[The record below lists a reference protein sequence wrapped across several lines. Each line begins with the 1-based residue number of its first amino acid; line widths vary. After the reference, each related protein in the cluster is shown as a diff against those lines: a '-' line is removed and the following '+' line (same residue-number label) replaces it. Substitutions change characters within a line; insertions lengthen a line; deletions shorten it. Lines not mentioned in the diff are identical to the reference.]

1 MKNLFPILCLVFF
14 SSYSYSHEV
23 STDKCY
29 TDPDGIC
36 YEPDSKKPYTGIY
49 THYYENG
56 QLERRGN
63 LENGKVEGFWEFY
76 RENGL
81 IDHTWTYQGG
91 VFHGVYEEFHKNGQL
106 QTRSNWIK
114 GRKTGFYKE
123 TFG

>member
-14 SSYSYSHEV
+14 GSYSYSHEV

-76 RENGL
+76 LENGCL
-81 IDHTWTYQGG
+81 LYTSPSPRD
-91 VFHGVYEEFHKNGQL
+91 
-106 QTRSNWIK
+106 
-114 GRKTGFYKE
+114 
-123 TFG
+123 